1 MTNPTVIG
9 PAGSPAATPKLSPRE
24 NEYAHIW
31 ADFVRNTKDHVL
43 TVQQDDG
50 LNRRMRVGAP
60 DSGIYSW
67 TVVTWPGYLQTVGD
81 IADGY
86 GFRRLDDM
94 IAFFAG
100 GLRWEHSDGAPSI
113 DFNYWAE
120 KLTGGRSH
128 EVKVYSDKTFL
139 QSVTERLE
147 EHEELG
153 TEAQALHDKTIE
165 ITKRVLA
172 RHAVD
177 YDEYLVEFRKN
188 GLVGIMKRYG
198 GLEVDPNNE
207 EESEYFEQEIAER
220 SPAERRAEIISDARW
235 HSESEHEAYQWLQSR
250 EDLFGPDVYEIGLR
264 DFDYHFVLA
273 CYAIALTV
281 KLWREYEQ
289 LEETKRTRALDDYVW
304 VEGGLVQN
312 SPSLPVFDLD
322 VLDAD
327 HPTAADAEEA
337 LDLYERLVAHPK
349 ARIGMA
355 RAVADAA
362 AFVRAH
368 GYAESVDIINEHEA
382 ERLGTT
388 TKE

>member
-1 MTNPTVIG
+1 MPT
-9 PAGSPAATPKLSPRE
+9 KLSPRD
-24 NEYAHIW
+24 NEYARIW

-50 LNRRMRVGAP
+50 LDRRMRVGAP
-60 DSGIYSW
+60 DSSSYSW
-67 TVVTWPGYLQTVGD
+67 TVVTWPGHLQTVGD

-94 IAFFAG
+94 ISFFAG
-100 GLRWEHSDGAPSI
+100 GLGWTHADGAPSI
-113 DFNYWAE
+113 DFRYWAQ
-120 KLTGGRSH
+120 KLTGGRSQ
-128 EVKVYSDKTFL
+128 EVLVFSKSTFV

-165 ITKRVLA
+165 VTKRVLA
-172 RHAVD
+172 RHKVD

-188 GLVGIMKRYG
+188 GLVGIMKRFG
-198 GLEVDPNNE
+198 GLEIDPDNDD
-207 EESEYFEQEIAER
+207 ESEYFEREIAER

-235 HSESEHEAYQWLQSR
+235 HADDERSAYSWLEDQDES
-250 EDLFGPDVYEIGLR
+250 LFGPDIFEIGMR
-264 DFDYHFVLA
+264 DFDYHFILA

-289 LEETKRTRALDDYVW
+289 LEETKRRRNLDTYIW

-312 SPSLPVFDLD
+312 APSIPVFDLD
-322 VLDAD
+322 VLDSD
-327 HPTAADAEEA
+327 VPTPAEAEQA
-337 LDLYERLVAHPK
+337 LDLYQRITAHPT
-349 ARIGMA
+349 ARVDMT
-355 RAVADAA
+355 RAVTDAV

-368 GYAESVDIINEHEA
+368 GYADDIDTINELEA
-382 ERLGTT
+382 KRLA
-388 TKE
+388 KEALPA